1 MTPPR
6 MHVVIRRLT
15 TKRTA
20 GECIKISLQWR
31 ELNKYDNYNIDPKRR
46 QERQYN
52 SYDNENSKLK
62 DINVNIPIIPS
73 L

>member
-1 MTPPR
+1 